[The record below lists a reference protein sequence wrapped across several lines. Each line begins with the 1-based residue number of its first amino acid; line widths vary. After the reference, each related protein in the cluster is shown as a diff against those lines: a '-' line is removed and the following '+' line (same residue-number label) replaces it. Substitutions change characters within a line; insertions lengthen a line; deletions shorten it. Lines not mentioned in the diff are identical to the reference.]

1 MPFSLVRNDLS
12 HMETE
17 AIVIAANEQLAI
29 GGGAGESVAKA
40 AGRRQL
46 QRACNALGGCPTG
59 RAVATPGFNL
69 TAKHLIHAV
78 GPVWQGGTHGEA
90 ALLRS
95 AYDEALAL
103 AARLGAASVALPLLS
118 AGSYGFPVRLSF
130 DIAIAAIKAFLR
142 EHDLDVVLVLF
153 DKEAVTAGSRL
164 FAPIAAYI
172 DDTYAQEALVRQRLE
187 ARPLGTAALPV
198 GYTPA
203 APAPSAAEPTG
214 ATPSSATPAVPSVA
228 APTAPAALPASPA
241 AAEPLAHPEPSTPI
255 LGADQGLHAWIDR
268 LVDEPFSAALLH
280 LIDERGLD
288 DVAVYKRANM
298 SRQLFSKIR
307 SDRSYR
313 PTKRTALSLAVALEL
328 DLDETADLLSRA
340 GLALSHSS
348 TFDIIVEYF
357 IVHGDYDIF
366 AINEALYAFDQPL
379 LA

>member
-29 GGGAGESVAKA
+29 GGGVGESVAKA

-69 TAKHLIHAV
+69 AAKHLIHAV

-103 AARLGAASVALPLLS
+103 AARLGAVSVALPLLS

-153 DKEAVTAGSRL
+153 DKEAVTVGSRL

-187 ARPLGTAALPV
+187 ARPLGTAALPI

-203 APAPSAAEPTG
+203 APAPSAAEPMG
-214 ATPSSATPAVPSVA
+214 AVPSVA
-228 APTAPAALPASPA
+228 APTAPAAAPA
-241 AAEPLAHPEPSTPI
+241 AAEPLAHPEPSTPV